1 MKKNFIFVLTIG
13 VLSILNTEMGIV
25 GILPAISEQYGVNL
39 TTAGMLVSLFA
50 LAIAIAGP
58 VMPMLMS
65 RFERK
70 KVMIFVLCLFT
81 AGNIAAAFAVNFQML
96 LAARVIPAFF
106 HPVYVSFALA
116 AASDSVENPADM
128 PKAVSKVMV
137 GVSAGMVLGAPVA
150 GLIVNSSTL
159 RVGLLFFAAINLI
172 SLIATILFVPEFT
185 MSEKT
190 SYGQQQILASLQ
202 QHRSAECLSRDLE
215 RRLRRLAVSFW

>member
-13 VLSILNTEMGIV
+13 VFSILNTEMGIV

-50 LAIAIAGP
+50 LAIVIAGP

-70 KVMIFVLCLFT
+70 KVM
-81 AGNIAAAFAVNFQML
+81 
-96 LAARVIPAFF
+96 
-106 HPVYVSFALA
+106 
-116 AASDSVENPADM
+116 
-128 PKAVSKVMV
+128 V
-137 GVSAGMVLGAPVA
+137 GGSAGMVLGAPVA